1 MFCIGFFTIFA
12 QSYIKLFILQNKR
25 RFFSFI
31 ILMKTIHY
39 YIIVCLAAIF
49 SFVFT
54 SDAEAQTRKVMNR
67 PYIDQRLFHY
77 GFLAG
82 VHLQDIELQQNG
94 YTDENGNQWYAEVPN
109 YEPGFSVG
117 ILGEFYLTQ
126 NLGLRIIP
134 TMHFGTKNVIF
145 RNELD
150 GDRQTQTIK
159 STYFS
164 VPINVKFA
172 AERFNN
178 YRPYIVAGVNPVLDL
193 TVKKQKQYLLTN
205 TDVYLELGL
214 GCDFYLPFFKFI
226 PEVKFLYGLS
236 NVVNK
241 KRSDITDVSE
251 LIFTQSVDKA
261 RSKMIVFTFYFE

>member
-1 MFCIGFFTIFA
+1 
-12 QSYIKLFILQNKR
+12 
-25 RFFSFI
+25 
-31 ILMKTIHY
+31 MKTIHY

-145 RNELD
+145 RNELN

-214 GCDFYLPFFKFI
+214 GCGFYLPFFKFI